1 MKDKYDFG
9 GNNMI
14 DNLMYIMQTTTI
26 EQLKLEMDK
35 NTFVDKNL
43 KDFNRGKQIVDNLLE
58 LSKADDSVKYT
69 LLLYCMYKMKGGK

>member
-1 MKDKYDFG
+1 
-9 GNNMI
+9 MI

-43 KDFNRGKQIVDNLLE
+43 KDFNKGKQIVDNLLE
-58 LSKADDSVKYT
+58 LSKVDDSVKYA